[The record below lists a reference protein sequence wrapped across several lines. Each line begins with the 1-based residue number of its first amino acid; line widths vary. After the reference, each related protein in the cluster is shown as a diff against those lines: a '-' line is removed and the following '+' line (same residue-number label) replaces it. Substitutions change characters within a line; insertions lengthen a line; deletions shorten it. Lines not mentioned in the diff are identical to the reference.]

1 MTRMLVVLALLA
13 LSGCASPVAGPPP
26 PAPPAPRIAPIGDLR
41 RLAIVPS
48 GPSKLTVA
56 GDTFDIG
63 PVFGEVVRWYPKAAG
78 FGALVS
84 LLQRGINHVS
94 EEGRATAADPQLQG
108 IAPGTVVAEAFA
120 RTLMATGRFDQVR
133 TLDREPVGED
143 RRQAD
148 ALVRLTVPAWGLVR
162 VREGKPELVAAY
174 ADVHAQVDV
183 RPTGVAIWEHA
194 EDVTH
199 AERLPLSTF
208 TADGEL
214 LRQELTEVLERAGQR
229 LANEF
234 LYARRIGR

>member
-1 MTRMLVVLALLA
+1 MTRALAILALLA
-13 LSGCASPVAGPPP
+13 LSGCASPVTAPP
-26 PAPPAPRIAPIGDLR
+26 PPAPRIAPIGDLR

-63 PVFGEVVRWYPKAAG
+63 PVFGEVMRWYPKAAG
-78 FGALVS
+78 FGALVA
-84 LLQRGINHVS
+84 LLQRGINYVS
-94 EEGRATAADPQLQG
+94 EEGRATATAPQLQG
-108 IAPGTVVAEAFA
+108 IAPGAVVAEAFA

-162 VREGKPELVAAY
+162 VRDGKPELMAAY
-174 ADVHAQVDV
+174 VDVHAQVDV
-183 RPTGVAIWEHA
+183 RPTGVAVWEHD

-199 AERLPLSTF
+199 AERLPLQTF

-214 LRQELTEVLERAGQR
+214 LRQELMEVLERAGQR

-234 LYARRIGR
+234 LYARRTGR